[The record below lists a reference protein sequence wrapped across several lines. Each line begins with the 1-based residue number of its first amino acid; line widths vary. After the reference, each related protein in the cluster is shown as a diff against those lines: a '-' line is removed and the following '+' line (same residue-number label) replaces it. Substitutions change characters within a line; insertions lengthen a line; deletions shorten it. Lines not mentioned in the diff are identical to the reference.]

1 MVRRY
6 RCGIRPGGYYPHM
19 GTGEQYPCCA
29 QSRTERNTGI
39 DDARGVTASRGSLRD
54 NHRSGALII
63 QHFHHGHPQLGQ
75 MSQLQSDAYMKSHVR
90 HGTRAV
96 GRFVDWKKTSQS
108 SPVMGHWRSIEQA
121 LTSI

>member
-75 MSQLQSDAYMKSHVR
+75 MPRSGAICRLEKNVAKLASH
-90 HGTRAV
+90 G
-96 GRFVDWKKTSQS
+96 
-108 SPVMGHWRSIEQA
+108 A
-121 LTSI
+121 LAKH